1 MSWAADNSK
10 MRLRAAA
17 ERLSVNQWT
26 VRWAGGPGLMPAL
39 ATWLPTFTRREPA
52 SACRLTLT
60 SSRAAYEY
68 GARQPVPGIVPE
80 SLPEG

>member
-1 MSWAADNSK
+1 VEQAVSWAADNSK

-39 ATWLPTFTRREPA
+39 AT
-52 SACRLTLT
+52 
-60 SSRAAYEY
+60 
-68 GARQPVPGIVPE
+68 
-80 SLPEG
+80 

>member
-10 MRLRAAA
+10 MRPRAAA

-39 ATWLPTFTRREPA
+39 ATSLPTFTRREP
-52 SACRLTLT
+52 RLRL
-60 SSRAAYEY
+60 SVALAEDDRVAVAY
-68 GARQPVPGIVPE
+68 ADA
-80 SLPEG
+80 